1 MGGWSKAVL
10 DASLSMTGV
19 PLRFGGG
26 GGGEAARAGP
36 ALVDTCLGLAG

>member
-1 MGGWSKAVL
+1 M
-10 DASLSMTGV
+10 DALHCMTGV

-26 GGGEAARAGP
+26 GGEAARADL